1 MRVLLFFLL
10 LTISIYA
17 ETSKELSVK
26 LQLLWTHQFEFAG
39 FYMAKEKGFYND
51 IGLDVEITDGFKK
64 NTIED
69 VDSGKVDFGVAGS
82 KIIYEAI
89 KGKKLVALAPT
100 LQNSPFAWVV
110 RKDSNIKS
118 LHDFV
123 GKTIMH
129 QEHSLA
135 NIEM

>member
-1 MRVLLFFLL
+1 MRILLFFLL
-10 LTISIYA
+10 LTVSVYA
-17 ETSKELSVK
+17 ETTKELSVK

-82 KIIYEAI
+82 KIIYE
-89 KGKKLVALAPT
+89 T
-100 LQNSPFAWVV
+100 T
-110 RKDSNIKS
+110 KS
-118 LHDFV
+118 SGPNTSASEACSAASSAMND
-123 GKTIMH
+123 KP
-129 QEHSLA
+129 
-135 NIEM
+135 